1 MAINAK
7 QAPRGGKV
15 IPAMEAGTY
24 PSRIVIIADMGLQPQ
39 QFKGEQKE
47 PKRELS
53 VTYEHVDEFLQ
64 DDDGNDL
71 KDKPRWNS
79 ERFAFSNLDNDKA
92 KSTKRY
98 LALDPKVVH
107 GGDWKHFL
115 GMPVSVSLAK
125 EDKPDKSYNKV
136 MAVSLMR
143 PKEADALPELV
154 NEALY
159 FDMDEP
165 DITVFWKLP
174 AFMRK
179 RIQESLRYK
188 GSELEQLIK
197 DNPEP
202 KKEATKGEGAN
213 GEANRKP
220 APPKQKAKA
229 KDALKEELDDNI
241 PY

>member
-1 MAINAK
+1 MINAK

-107 GGDWKHFL
+107 GGEWKHFL

-125 EDKPDKSYNKV
+125 EEKPDRDYNKV

-179 RIQESLRYK
+179 RIQESLRFK

-202 KKEATKGEGAN
+202 KKEVKEEKK
-213 GEANRKP
+213 EAPK
-220 APPKQKAKA
+220 PPKKRAPAVNKGA
-229 KDALKEELDDNI
+229 VEDDLDDEV

>member
-107 GGDWKHFL
+107 GGEWKHFL

-125 EDKPDKSYNKV
+125 EEKPDRDYNKV

-165 DITVFWKLP
+165 DIKVFWKLP

-179 RIQESLRYK
+179 RIQESLRFK

-202 KKEATKGEGAN
+202 KREVVKEDNK
-213 GEANRKP
+213 KP

-229 KDALKEELDDNI
+229 KAKVQADEDLDDEV

>member
-1 MAINAK
+1 MAINSA
-7 QAPRGGKV
+7 QAPKGGKAY
-15 IPAMEAGTY
+15 PAMEAGTY
-24 PSRIVIIADMGLQPQ
+24 PSRIVVIADMGLQPQ
-39 QFKGEQKE
+39 FFGNEQKE
-47 PKRELS
+47 PKREIT
-53 VTYEHVDEFLQ
+53 VTYEHVDEFLK

-71 KDKPRWNS
+71 TDKPRWNS
-79 ERFAFSNLDNDKA
+79 ERFALNNLDNDKA

-98 LALDPKVVH
+98 LALDPQQVH
-107 GGDWKHFL
+107 GGDWKPLL

-125 EDKPDKSYNKV
+125 DAGKGPNAGRDYNKV
-136 MAVSLMR
+136 MGVSIMR
-143 PKEADALPELV
+143 PKEAAALPELV

-174 AFMRK
+174 AFVRK
-179 RIQESLRYK
+179 RIQEGLKFK

-202 KKEATKGEGAN
+202 KKEAVKE
-213 GEANRKP
+213 EAKKP
-220 APPKQKAKA
+220 QPPKQKAKA
-229 KDALKEELDDNI
+229 KPTKDDDLDDEV